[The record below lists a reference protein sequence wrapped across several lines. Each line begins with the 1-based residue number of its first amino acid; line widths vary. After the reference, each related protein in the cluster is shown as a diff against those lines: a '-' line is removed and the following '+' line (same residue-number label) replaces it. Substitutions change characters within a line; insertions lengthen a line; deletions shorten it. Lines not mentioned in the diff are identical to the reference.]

1 MCRRCSTTGRIC
13 EGPSYVSLHPWA
25 AYKRGSTSSASDAA
39 SPPGLTV
46 VSYSPSPLYS
56 LASERERVIFH
67 NFCSETSGRLSGLF
81 NREFWTRSLPKAAQ
95 SHLALWHAGLAVSA
109 MQIYR
114 DSVRGVSS
122 VDVQNEQYEFA
133 LTHFNRAIATMAGMI
148 QGGLVGRGDLDVV
161 LLTSVLFIA
170 INNLLEDKE
179 KSGQHARS
187 ALTLFDHWDFA
198 GMARQRATDPT
209 VIDTDALC
217 IVYSQLAVTYD
228 MEMSAPPPFAA
239 MSEFHSVD
247 DAWKEV
253 QRFGMIYLRYHKA
266 RVMALA
272 SQEPRAGLLNSFE
285 VMQRFDARFYEWR
298 VRFARFRARAG
309 DTSAEEVA
317 GVRAMRLFCRFLNSL
332 MNYPMM
338 VRAPWRLAPQ
348 NPPVDDLKAALELN
362 KSYLAQERAMTKGK
376 GYIFIHNAS
385 VPNMMFYYGCI
396 YRQPGP
402 RDLWRSRMEKW
413 PSDGVI
419 NMAGSIAAVDTAL
432 KDKENHGFERNPLRG
447 GCVCEPPVIIC
458 HLHRARRLEVEMR
471 GNSAARITVASLM
484 EHEAELRGTVTEA
497 EW

>member
-1 MCRRCSTTGRIC
+1 M
-13 EGPSYVSLHPWA
+13 
-25 AYKRGSTSSASDAA
+25 
-39 SPPGLTV
+39 
-46 VSYSPSPLYS
+46 SYSPSPLYS
-56 LASERERVIFH
+56 FASEQERLIFH
-67 NFCSETSGRLSGLF
+67 NFCSETSVRLSGLF

-114 DSVRGVSS
+114 DSVRGVPSI
-122 VDVQNEQYEFA
+122 DVQSEQYEFA

-148 QGGLVGRGDLDVV
+148 QGGLAGRGDLDVV
-161 LLTSVLFIA
+161 LLTNVLFIA

-187 ALTLFDHWDFA
+187 ALMLFDQWDFA
-198 GMARQRATDPT
+198 ETARQRAADPT

-228 MEMSAPPPFAA
+228 MEISTPPPFHV
-239 MSEFHSVD
+239 MSEFYTVD
-247 DAWKEV
+247 EAWKEV
-253 QRFGMIYLRYHKA
+253 QRFGMIYLRFHKA
-266 RVMALA
+266 RLVALA
-272 SQEPRAGLLNSFE
+272 GQEPRAGLLNSFE
-285 VMQRFDARFYEWR
+285 VMQRFDARFHEWR
-298 VRFARFRARAG
+298 VRFARFRARGGDVSPDEEAG
-309 DTSAEEVA
+309 I
-317 GVRAMRLFCRFLNSL
+317 RAMRLFCRFLDSL
-332 MNYPMM
+332 MNYPMI
-338 VRAPWRLAPQ
+338 VRAPWRVSPKD
-348 NPPVDDLKAALELN
+348 PPVDDLKTALELN
-362 KSYLAQERAMTKGK
+362 KSYLSQERAMTKGK

-385 VPNMMFYYGCI
+385 VLNLMFYYGCI

-432 KDKENHGFERNPLRG
+432 RDKENHGYERNPLGG
-447 GCVCEPPVIIC
+447 GCVCEPPAIIC
-458 HLHRARRLEVEMR
+458 HQHRARRLEVEMR
-471 GNSAARITVASLM
+471 GNRAARITVASLK